1 MIKGVC
7 LFKSWQC
14 GCPGCHAFGDFGMR
28 FVAFVYETC
37 GVYVSMMAFV
47 IICTHIT
54 MVGFLVSAMRLL
66 TEVLQYY
73 SMIFMFGIMCQLGII
88 SYVMLNEYN
97 L

>member
-1 MIKGVC
+1 MIKEVW
-7 LFKSWQC
+7 LFKSWQY
-14 GCPGCHAFGDFGMR
+14 GCFGCHAFGKLGR
-28 FVAFVYETC
+28 HLVAFVKETC
-37 GVYVSMMAFV
+37 GVYVSKVAFV